1 MKTTLQ
7 HPIYGRITYNDETKV
22 VTVQRGYLAERIA
35 WLLKDKNAH
44 LVGHGYWPDR
54 FIRVC
59 EVLGIMQY
67 AESVKTEGEEEPH
80 VKTIIEHSI

>member
-22 VTVQRGYLAERIA
+22 VTVQRGYLAERITR
-35 WLLKDKNAH
+35 LLKDKNAH

-59 EVLGIMQY
+59 EVPRDHATRRIGKDRRRGR
-67 AESVKTEGEEEPH
+67 AARENDN
-80 VKTIIEHSI
+80 